1 MAARLG
7 IALHWT
13 CILISGLAI
22 ALVVYIQFANQKLT
36 DFQHVVV
43 WGGYGFAFIVWL
55 LGYGLRFVLAGDV
68 RSRTNHVHEFVER
81 FASEES
87 REHMRADTRR
97 QRSEAPRRP
106 GVASVPVHRDST
118 SGARARAAAQGIL
131 SSIGDREAFA
141 EDERQLYDFLVS
153 AATAVVKD
161 QRTAESVGAHMVWR

>member
-7 IALHWT
+7 IALHWA
-13 CILISGLAI
+13 CVFIAGLAI

-36 DFQHVVV
+36 EFQQLVV
-43 WGGYGFAFIVWL
+43 WAGYAFAFVVWL

-68 RSRTNHVHEFVER
+68 RSRSNHVHEFVER
-81 FASEES
+81 FASEEP
-87 REHMRADTRR
+87 RERMPVATSR
-97 QRSEAPRRP
+97 QRSEARSRP
-106 GVASVPVHRDST
+106 GVASVPAHRDST
-118 SGARARAAAQGIL
+118 SGSRARATAQSIL

-161 QRTAESVGAHMVWR
+161 QRTAEIVGAHMVWR